1 LYRCGSEYFLGG
13 SQAIINI
20 LVRGL
25 NKSSY
30 IPKSFVKT
38 QKGIKSTYL
47 KACYPS
53 IYKIK
58 SEGIEK

>member
-1 LYRCGSEYFLGG
+1 VGGEYFLSG

-25 NKSSY
+25 NKNSCISRFF
-30 IPKSFVKT
+30 IKT
-38 QKGIKSTYL
+38 QKCLKSTYI
-47 KACYPS
+47 KASYLS

>member
-1 LYRCGSEYFLGG
+1 VGGEYFLSE

-20 LVRGL
+20 FVRGL
-25 NKSSY
+25 NKNSC
-30 IPKSFVKT
+30 IPKSFMKT
-38 QKGIKSTYL
+38 QKGLKSTYL

-53 IYKIK
+53 ISQIK

>member
-1 LYRCGSEYFLGG
+1 MGCEYFLSG

-25 NKSSY
+25 NKNSC
-30 IPKSFVKT
+30 IPKSFIKA
-38 QKGIKSTYL
+38 QKGLKSTYL